1 MARRIPKPASPPP
14 SIRSRYQ
21 TLGSAAYY
29 RDDGDDYRNPH
40 ESAIADLLTHIAQP
54 WQLDLSNVLDLA
66 AGSGEVTLALR
77 ELGAKRI
84 TGIDPFTFRAYEK
97 RTGAVAERHTFA
109 DVAGGSLRGREY
121 SLIVC
126 SFALH
131 LCETS
136 RLPAVAQALSSVA
149 PVLLLITPHKKPVL
163 RPTWGW
169 RLNREIVVQRVRA
182 RLYVLQAD
190 ALAKNQTGMAGEYTR
205 PA

>member
-1 MARRIPKPASPPP
+1 MQLMARKIRKPLSAPRPP

-21 TLGSAAYY
+21 AVGSAAYY
-29 RDDGDDYRNPH
+29 RDEGDNYRNPH
-40 ESAIADLLTHIAQP
+40 EPAIVDLLAQIAQP

-84 TGIDPFTFRAYEK
+84 AGIDPFTFRAYEK
-97 RTGAVAERHTFA
+97 RTGNAAERFTFA
-109 DVAGGSLRGREY
+109 DVAGGSLRGRAY

-136 RLPAVAQALSSVA
+136 RLPAVAQALSAVA
-149 PVLLLITPHKKPVL
+149 PALLLITPHKKPVL
-163 RPTWGW
+163 RSAWGW
-169 RLNREIVVQRVRA
+169 TLRHEIVVQRVRA
-182 RLYVLQAD
+182 RLYD
-190 ALAKNQTGMAGEYTR
+190 SKSEE
-205 PA
+205 